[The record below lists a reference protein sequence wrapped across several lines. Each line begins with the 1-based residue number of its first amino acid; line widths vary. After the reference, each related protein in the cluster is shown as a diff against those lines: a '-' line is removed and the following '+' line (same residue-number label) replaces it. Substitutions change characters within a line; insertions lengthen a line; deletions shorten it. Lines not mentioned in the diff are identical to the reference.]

1 MWKFLRKYVPL
12 DRDTLFHTTRQLT
25 YPGDNKMG
33 LFCLALIAIL
43 CAVCSSLDGISGSEV
58 ELRVRPGDNVTLYC
72 DCTLLTG
79 ISIIWFRNCS
89 HENQPT
95 LVIQQLTWLSVTDTD
110 VQNVRE
116 SMISDNYLNPFPHF
130 TLQWNPSNNTY
141 DLLIENITESDLGL
155 YYCGTKETKVVD
167 EGGTGGIKQKE
178 IYHYGNLTYR
188 LLFGSEVVS
197 ATPSPPAEDC
207 RWCWILL
214 FSLCPV
220 SALLSSPLSFSCFYV
235 LCRKTA
241 QTESRVPPNRMTTSG
256 MDSRYKEEGDL
267 CYAPLVIRQGQT
279 RPKKKS
285 VQNSD
290 FSTYSAI
297 NTIRV

>member
-1 MWKFLRKYVPL
+1 MS
-12 DRDTLFHTTRQLT
+12 
-25 YPGDNKMG
+25 DNVEVG
-33 LFCLALIAIL
+33 
-43 CAVCSSLDGISGSEV
+43 AVCSSQDGISGS

-72 DCTLLTG
+72 DCRTSTG
-79 ISIIWFRNCS
+79 IYVTWFRNCS

-116 SMISDNYLNPFPHF
+116 SVISDNYLNPFPRF
-130 TLQWNPSNNTY
+130 TLLWNSNNTI

-155 YYCGTKETKVVD
+155 YYCGTVENKVVD
-167 EGGTGGIKQKE
+167 EGGTGYIKQKK
-178 IYHYGNLTYR
+178 IYQYGNLTYR
-188 LLFGSEVVS
+188 LLFDNLTGSEVVS
-197 ATPSPPAEDC
+197 ATSPHADC

-220 SALLSSPLSFSCFYV
+220 SALLSSLLSFSCFFV

-241 QTESRVPPNRMTTSG
+241 QTESRVPLNRMTTSG
-256 MDSRYKEEGDL
+256 MDSREKEEGEL
-267 CYAPLVIRQGQT
+267 YYAPLEIRQGQT

-297 NTIRV
+297 NTSSVT